1 MRLSDYWEGQEGL
14 ANLYLEQNLTQQA
27 RHWCDIALSKSSQIA
42 EVLCIHACILLE
54 EVSSSKHNM
63 QYHSS
68 SILDRSQYQNYTE
81 QSSSA
86 NIQDSIRSNLSN
98 EMAKDIGAIQG
109 QTDNIV
115 RERDARERN
124 KERDIKGKSYN
135 QEFREQQQ
143 KHLQLAKNILRNCL
157 SCPLSLPLYVNE
169 QW

>member
-1 MRLSDYWEGQEGL
+1 
-14 ANLYLEQNLTQQA
+14 
-27 RHWCDIALSKSSQIA
+27 
-42 EVLCIHACILLE
+42 
-54 EVSSSKHNM
+54 M

-115 RERDARERN
+115 RERDAREI
-124 KERDIKGKSYN
+124 KKRDIKK
-135 QEFREQQQ
+135 E
-143 KHLQLAKNILRNCL
+143 L
-157 SCPLSLPLYVNE
+157 
-169 QW
+169 